1 MYPETAK
8 FYFIVPAGKKEEDRV
23 IFFLSSD
30 SFRLL
35 GFLRSVFFPQVLKRE
50 LKDNDDIFALKAA
63 FLQEMWR
70 KPKIECS
77 DTCFDGIPTDFE
89 PPIQL
94 SRLTS
99 PTISSLLRSA
109 ASSEEKKRFLQ
120 RLSTHEQCD
129 LAYFL
134 GINPETFD
142 SDKELI

>member
-1 MYPETAK
+1 MYPETTK

-23 IFFLSSD
+23 TFFLSSD
-30 SFRLL
+30 SFRLF

-70 KPKIECS
+70 KPKTEYS
-77 DTCFDGIPTDFE
+77 DTFDGIPTDSE
-89 PPIQL
+89 TPIQL

-99 PTISSLLRSA
+99 PTLSSLLRSA
-109 ASSEEKKRFLQ
+109 GSSEEKKRFLQ

-129 LAYFL
+129 LAHFF
-134 GINPETFD
+134 GNRPGNVRQ
-142 SDKELI
+142 